1 MIVLGASRQP
11 GDRVLRNPPK
21 RIRIWHSL
29 APDFIAPQWALQ
41 RTVTVKRIKCT
52 RARVRVLFGWD
63 PTGVPAFT
71 FVLVRGSGPGV
82 LANCRL
88 GT

>member
-29 APDFIAPQWALQ
+29 APDCIAPQWALQ

-52 RARVRVLFGWD
+52 RVLFGWDLWD

>member
-29 APDFIAPQWALQ
+29 APDCIAPQWALQ

-52 RARVRVLFGWD
+52 RVLFGWD
-63 PTGVPAFT
+63 PTG
-71 FVLVRGSGPGV
+71 VLVRGSGPGV